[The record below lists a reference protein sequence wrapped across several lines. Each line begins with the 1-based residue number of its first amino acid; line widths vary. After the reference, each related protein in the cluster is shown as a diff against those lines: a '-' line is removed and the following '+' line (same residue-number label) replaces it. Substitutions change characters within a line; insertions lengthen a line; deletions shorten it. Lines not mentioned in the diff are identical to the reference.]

1 MKKTTLRLFLIV
13 MCALLGV
20 NTSYGVPLTQELT
33 FDVWKNNGT
42 TAIAYDKTNP
52 KEYTIGGQTW
62 TFFYCMTKQ
71 ATTDL
76 QMYKNTGYVISP
88 VFTSSGGMMVTL
100 NWSSGTNSMDV
111 TTIVNGTE
119 KSTVTLTPSTPSVTI
134 TEPECAVK
142 IKNAT
147 NSAGYLRSVV
157 FTPVFSG
164 PEIKLSSQ
172 SLAFVSAY
180 QTINSEQSIDVNAS
194 KLTSDINLVVE
205 GADADQFELQNAAG
219 NAITSLV
226 QNAGEVNET
235 IKVVY
240 KRTKAGTHSAKLK
253 LSATDATDVYVDLTG
268 ESTVP
273 VSLMSVTEFTLPFT
287 LATAGFQ
294 PIGVTVKC
302 EVLPANLTLAVAASD
317 NAAGE
322 FQLGANEIAKETALA
337 TSGCEIPLTFKA
349 TAAGVYNTTVTLS
362 VSYDGNTVTLL
373 EIPVKVTVSDQ
384 ISQVSEVLFSVDG
397 GVYNAVQT
405 VALSCAMPATIYY
418 TLDASDPF
426 TSSTALVYS
435 DAITVDKTMTIKA
448 GAKIDGLDNSII
460 TEEIYLLQVPAVASS
475 LAMSPA
481 VKFDAVQTTT
491 LSVEGFPHAKIYF
504 DATDKT
510 PSITDTFLYDGTPIV
525 IDGTTAIKA
534 IATIDGWE
542 NSDVVRFSWTA
553 TDFKLPVP
561 TADVPEGT
569 YNTPQSVTLSSSVAG
584 ATVKYVIGST
594 WNDASAVEFT
604 TPIEINTTTT
614 IIAKAEKN
622 GWTGSNQFKA
632 TYTIDNS
639 IIKWIPS
646 GSKPATVEPSL
657 YTTGLQKTN
666 LSLVNFENGATDC
679 IGGTAASGWCTSP
692 DNFKTTNS
700 YFTASVVPEEGY
712 VVTISKI
719 NVAMKRN
726 SNNNAPKNFAIQ
738 YSIGDETNYTTLY
751 QSTDGSIGTTS
762 ALYSCDIAAPIK
774 AAKSVYFRI
783 IPIAGSAGAF
793 YITGDNGG
801 LSFEGTVAP
810 METSTVTDAT
820 TIEQDVDGHLV
831 VDGSNGTLPQI
842 SVPVEKQVAGK
853 VTVAR
858 KFENKKNWYAVS
870 FPFDIESVAVV
881 HTDGTD
887 FPLTAGT
894 HYWLRSFEPKNITE
908 SIIFGDVASIQANK
922 GYIIAF
928 PQSFPD
934 GGFTVKF
941 TSVAGVTLNADDT
954 APKSTATGGMYEF
967 VGNAVLKDYAVSG
980 ESYKLSADGT
990 NFVKTS
996 GAVYS
1001 PYEGLV
1007 FIPSASAAKAPLY
1020 LPVDQKPSGLDG
1032 LAADEMTVTC
1042 ANGKIMVTSAEDT
1055 RVTVYHV
1062 SGTLVSQIDVAAGT
1076 TYTIDVPAGIYVV
1089 NKQKVVVY

>member
-1 MKKTTLRLFLIV
+1 MKKTTLRLLFTICLAFFSL
-13 MCALLGV
+13 ALSAAEDIFSFGCYSSNTAPFEGWNLPSGV
-20 NTSYGVPLTQELT
+20 QQTSKG
-33 FDVWKNNGT
+33 D
-42 TAIAYDKTNP
+42 
-52 KEYTIGGQTW
+52 GG
-62 TFFYCMTKQ
+62 
-71 ATTDL
+71 
-76 QMYKNTGYVISP
+76 TGYWKI
-88 VFTSSGGMMVTL
+88 
-100 NWSSGTNSMDV
+100 SGTV
-111 TTIVNGTE
+111 
-119 KSTVTLTPSTPSVTI
+119 
-134 TEPECAVK
+134 AVMSK
-142 IKNAT
+142 
-147 NSAGYLRSVV
+147 
-157 FTPVFSG
+157 
-164 PEIKLSSQ
+164 
-172 SLAFVSAY
+172 
-180 QTINSEQSIDVNAS
+180 SIDVNQYKDLTLTITLATYGGSSKNNLQVEYSLDGGTSWNAS
-194 KLTSDINLVVE
+194 NVFTPKSTTYATFTWVIGTVNSTSMIFRFKKASDAVNDIRIGKIALSGIKETKGDAGLNFATDVVAKVMTDAAFINGLTNPNNVSVEYSSNNLNVATVDPVTGEVTLKGEGTAIITAAVPATNETYMGTASYTLNVSKVDASLTYVVSLVAKYVTDNAFINALTNPNGISVVYSSGDLNVATVDPVTGEVTIKGEGSTVITAAPVDNQVYKGSANYTLTVTVPTTIVAPVVFSVVE
-205 GADADQFELQNAAG
+205 GIY
-219 NAITSLV
+219 NAI
-226 QNAGEVNET
+226 QNVE
-235 IKVVY
+235 
-240 KRTKAGTHSAKLK
+240 
-253 LSATDATDVYVDLTG
+253 
-268 ESTVP
+268 
-273 VSLMSVTEFTLPFT
+273 
-287 LATAGFQ
+287 
-294 PIGVTVKC
+294 
-302 EVLPANLTLAVAASD
+302 
-317 NAAGE
+317 
-322 FQLGANEIAKETALA
+322 
-337 TSGCEIPLTFKA
+337 
-349 TAAGVYNTTVTLS
+349 
-362 VSYDGNTVTLL
+362 
-373 EIPVKVTVSDQ
+373 
-384 ISQVSEVLFSVDG
+384 
-397 GVYNAVQT
+397 
-405 VALSCAMPATIYY
+405 LSCTTPEAIIKY
-418 TLDASDPF
+418 TLDGTDPF
-426 TSSTALVYS
+426 TSSTAMVYS
-435 DAITVDKTMTIKA
+435 NAIVVDRSMTIMA
-448 GAKIDGLDNSII
+448 GGMKDNMDNGIVTSN
-460 TEEIYLLQVPAVASS
+460 IYTLKVPAIVSS

-510 PSITDTFLYDGTPIV
+510 PSITDAFLYDGTPIV

-639 IIKWIPS
+639 IMKWIPS
-646 GSKPATVEPSL
+646 GNKPATVEPSL

-666 LSLVNFENGATDC
+666 LSLINFENGATDC

-726 SNNNAPKNFAIQ
+726 NNSSAPKNFAIQ

-774 AAKSVYFRI
+774 AAKSIYFRI
-783 IPIAGSAGAF
+783 IPIASGSAGAF
-793 YITGDNGG
+793 YIAGDNGG
-801 LSFEGTVAP
+801 LSFEGTVVP

-858 KFENKKNWYAVS
+858 KFETKKNWYAVS

-894 HYWLRSFEPKNITE
+894 HYWLRSFEPKNISE